1 MRVFFTIVLI
11 IFGFMAIYLIA
22 TNPYTNPYKLIMIFG
37 KKGSGK
43 STILTKYAIQYI
55 KKGWTVYSTEHIP
68 GVYFI
73 QPEYIGKFNLKD
85 YNYKPIDPDD
95 YRGIKKLLVKL
106 RLKFFPHKPKVLLL
120 IDEVGIIYDNR
131 NFKNFNTKV
140 RDFFKL
146 QRHYYVKCVM
156 FSQTF
161 DVDKKLRDLT
171 DAMYLVKNVARV
183 FCYGKKIR
191 KYQNI
196 SNDSMDG
203 SGGKIVDDYEF
214 EPFILFFVGSRTLTY
229 IPKYSKS
236 FNSFLAP
243 KLPDIEFQCV
253 TYDRDNLP
261 DISDEDKSD
270 QDNPDDDKPND
281 SDAAIEKL
289 PEDEDKIEE
298 NEPDKNTA
306 LQEEGRVQAYKPDG
320 SSKCAH
326 AKAAHGADAERI
338 SRITRKA
345 RILAVKPIFIGGSN
359 LV

>member
-1 MRVFFTIVLI
+1 MVIMYIILI
-11 IFGFMAIYLIA
+11 IFGFMALYLIA
-22 TNPYTNPYKLIMIFG
+22 TNPYVNPYKLIMIFG

-43 STILTKYAIQYI
+43 STILTKYALQYI

-85 YNYKPIDPDD
+85 FNYKPIDPDD
-95 YRGIKKLLVKL
+95 YRGIRKLLVKL

-120 IDEVGIIYDNR
+120 IDEVGMIYDNR

-146 QRHYYVKCVM
+146 QRHYYVRCIM

-171 DAMYLVKNVARV
+171 DAMYLVKNVARI

-196 SNDSMDG
+196 NNDSSDG

-214 EPFILFFVGSRTLTY
+214 EPFLLFWLGSRTLTY

-243 KLPDIEFQCV
+243 ELPDIEFECV
-253 TYDRDNLP
+253 TYDRDKLP
-261 DISDEDKSD
+261 DISD
-270 QDNPDDDKPND
+270 QDNPDD
-281 SDAAIEKL
+281 SDAAIEEL
-289 PEDEDKIEE
+289 PEDDNSGVDEIDKDG

-306 LQEEGRVQAYKPDG
+306 LQEEGR
-320 SSKCAH
+320 
-326 AKAAHGADAERI
+326 E
-338 SRITRKA
+338 
-345 RILAVKPIFIGGSN
+345 
-359 LV
+359 

>member
-1 MRVFFTIVLI
+1 MVIMYIILV
-11 IFGFMAIYLIA
+11 IFGFMALYLIA
-22 TNPYTNPYKLIMIFG
+22 TNPYVNPYKLIMIFG

-43 STILTKYAIQYI
+43 STILTKYALQYI

-85 YNYKPIDPDD
+85 FNYKPIDPDD
-95 YRGIKKLLVKL
+95 YRGIRKLLVKL

-120 IDEVGIIYDNR
+120 IDEVGMIYDNR

-146 QRHYYVKCVM
+146 QRHYYVRCIM

-171 DAMYLVKNVARV
+171 DAMYLVKNVARI

-196 SNDSMDG
+196 NNDSSDG

-214 EPFILFFVGSRTLTY
+214 EPFLLFWLGSRTLTY

-243 KLPDIEFQCV
+243 ELPDIEFECV
-253 TYDRDNLP
+253 TYDRDKLP
-261 DISDEDKSD
+261 DISD
-270 QDNPDDDKPND
+270 QDNPDD
-281 SDAAIEKL
+281 SDAAIEEL
-289 PEDEDKIEE
+289 PEDDNSGVDEIDKDG

-306 LQEEGRVQAYKPDG
+306 LQEEGR
-320 SSKCAH
+320 
-326 AKAAHGADAERI
+326 E
-338 SRITRKA
+338 
-345 RILAVKPIFIGGSN
+345 
-359 LV
+359 